1 MREEQLKP
9 DNAAV
14 PAQKGWLER
23 KENVTKIAWALYVVC
38 AILVLL
44 DFLIHR
50 HAEIGFDSNFGFY
63 GAYGF
68 IGSVF
73 LVLVAKY
80 GLRPIVKRSE
90 DYYDD

>member
-1 MREEQLKP
+1 MSEEQIKP
-9 DNAAV
+9 DNADA
-14 PAQKGWLER
+14 PAQRSWLER
-23 KENVTKIAWALYVVC
+23 KGNVTKIAWTLYVFC

-50 HAEIGFDSNFGFY
+50 HAEMSFDGNFGFY